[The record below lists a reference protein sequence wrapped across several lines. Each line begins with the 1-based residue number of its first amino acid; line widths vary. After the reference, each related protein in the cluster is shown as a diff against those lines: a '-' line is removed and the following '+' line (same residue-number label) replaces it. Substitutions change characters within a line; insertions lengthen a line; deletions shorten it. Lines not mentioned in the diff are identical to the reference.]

1 MMHMINGICDELAI
15 DSLHGINL
23 NDHSFLQGVE

>member
-1 MMHMINGICDELAI
+1 MINGICDELAI